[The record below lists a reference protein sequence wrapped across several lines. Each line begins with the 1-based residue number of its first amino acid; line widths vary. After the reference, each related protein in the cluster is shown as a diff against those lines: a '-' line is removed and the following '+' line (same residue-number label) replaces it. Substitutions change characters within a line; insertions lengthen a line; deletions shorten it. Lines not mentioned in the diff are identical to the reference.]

1 MPIEPLQA
9 IVTRAVDMIQEAE
22 IVGGKMIREAPVAIT
37 FDCYSALVDSRTG
50 VTRAFAELAQVRGW
64 SVDAAELAGY
74 WDACNKA
81 LQRDTAVWASYRA
94 LARRAMIEAIDRFGL
109 RGDPDADTA
118 TILATI
124 PRWPH
129 YTDVPDGVAPVAE
142 RYPVALLSNIDD
154 DLLAVTRCGY
164 PFSRAVTSEQARC
177 YKPNV
182 GIYLHA
188 QQQLGTPLLHVPAS
202 ARDVRGAM
210 EAGLEVVRVVRPGH
224 QLDPDGP
231 TPETSIGGLRELA
244 DLLP

>member
-1 MPIEPLQA
+1 
-9 IVTRAVDMIQEAE
+9 VE
-22 IVGGKMIREAPVAIT
+22 IVSGMMIREAPIAVT
-37 FDCYSALVDSRTG
+37 FDCYSALVDSHTG
-50 VTRAFAELAQVRGW
+50 VTTAFAELARVRGW

-74 WDACNKA
+74 WDGRNKA
-81 LQRDTAVWASYRA
+81 LQRDTTVWASYRA
-94 LARRAMIEAIDRFGL
+94 LARRAMIEATDRFGL

-118 TILATI
+118 AVLATI

-129 YTDVPDGVAPVAE
+129 YADVPDGVARVAE
-142 RYPVALLSNIDD
+142 RYPVVLLSNIDD

-164 PFSRAVTSEQARC
+164 PFLRAVTSEQARC

-188 QQQLGTPLLHVPAS
+188 ERQLGTPLLHVPAS

-210 EAGLEVVRVVRPGH
+210 EAGLDVVRVVRPGH
-224 QLDPDGP
+224 ELDPDGP
-231 TPETSIGGLRELA
+231 TPDIDIGDLRELA